1 MVKANRLIAARFPAR
16 SPRGAMFPGIIR
28 QLFFDRPL
36 RRDSTIS
43 GQILIHVL
51 RFTGGLSP
59 VCTEISSYIEERGT
73 ETNERRA
80 CPDDRPS
87 SLFGITLRSTNI
99 HDYFSRI
106 GGGTSKFYT
115 ISYEHNRRRFDGNNL
130 LPFDSFHKKYQCYFD
145 IRKEEEIALHF
156 HASMNSL

>member
-87 SLFGITLRSTNI
+87 SLFEITLRSTNI

-106 GGGTSKFYT
+106 GGGRVNFIRYHTNT
-115 ISYEHNRRRFDGNNL
+115 IDEDSMEITFSLSIRFIRNINVISIL
-130 LPFDSFHKKYQCYFD
+130 EKK
-145 IRKEEEIALHF
+145 KK
-156 HASMNSL
+156 